1 VVLEFELRASGL
13 LGRLL
18 LEPLPQI
25 YQIKWAFYLDFEDN
39 MALKYTSTAQ
49 SKSPQFEHS
58 ILCINTHK

>member
-49 SKSPQFEHS
+49 SKSPV
-58 ILCINTHK
+58 